1 MYNELIW
8 QQYIDRV
15 SETGDLLLQAW
26 RLNKLP
32 FYHVS
37 SMETIVRSTFGQQV
51 KTLANI
57 NVIDFG
63 CGTGQ
68 HLYLLS
74 MIYQEAKCYGVNLH
88 SPYKLPHNNMNYGPN
103 IDLFEGDI
111 GDADVL
117 SKNGFQNTKF
127 QRALCN
133 YTFGHLEYG
142 QDTQFLKTAYEC
154 LETDG
159 VFSMWDIAP
168 STHMGGELYGYKLRP
183 PTEVVEMLKDAGF
196 KRAQFSVMPYAK
208 IAKSFKQVVSKQDT
222 EAFLKETLPILYVAT
237 KE

>member
-37 SMETIVRSTFGQQV
+37 SM
-51 KTLANI
+51 
-57 NVIDFG
+57 
-63 CGTGQ
+63 
-68 HLYLLS
+68 
-74 MIYQEAKCYGVNLH
+74 
-88 SPYKLPHNNMNYGPN
+88 
-103 IDLFEGDI
+103 
-111 GDADVL
+111 
-117 SKNGFQNTKF
+117 
-127 QRALCN
+127 
-133 YTFGHLEYG
+133 
-142 QDTQFLKTAYEC
+142 
-154 LETDG
+154 ETDG